1 MPQTDVEELKDTF
14 REHGDQ
20 SSLAMK
26 DVAANT
32 ELKQVFKSFSTA

>member
-1 MPQTDVEELKDTF
+1 MPVPLTDVEELKDIF
-14 REHGDQ
+14 REHGGF

-32 ELKQVFKSFSTA
+32 ELKQVTLAYL